1 MSHFIFSLHFFE
13 CAYGNECK
21 LLPKPLNSRNFGSL
35 THTNFRRVMTR
46 KVRCHDSFDHLV
58 KTHLG
63 FALASQVDSVPDRP
77 GIYAWYI
84 PLKGDD
90 SGTLLD
96 YVTALQATLGRYVSL
111 SEMAAVGAQRH
122 VLISRNYPTDEPTEA
137 DRALSNGVSNETV
150 QLIFQLMLVM
160 SFLAE
165 PVYVGMTFQ
174 QGGLR
179 ARLRSHL
186 QNPRELFEDDS
197 GWSGSFRSRAARALG
212 VGDGLRNCLIAY
224 LTLPEGFPL
233 NSPDLVRFLER
244 QLIRYVR
251 PAQNRR
257 A

>member
-1 MSHFIFSLHFFE
+1 
-13 CAYGNECK
+13 
-21 LLPKPLNSRNFGSL
+21 
-35 THTNFRRVMTR
+35 MTR
-46 KVRCHDSFDHLV
+46 KVRCHDSFDQLV

-63 FALASQVDSVPDRP
+63 FALASQIDSIPDQP

-90 SGTLLD
+90 SDTLVNFVAD
-96 YVTALQATLGRYVSL
+96 LQTTLSKYAVL
-111 SEMAAVGAQRH
+111 SEMAAVGAQRR
-122 VLISRNYPTDEPTEA
+122 VLISRNCPTDEPTEE
-137 DRALSNGVSNETV
+137 DKTLSRGLSNETV
-150 QLIFQLMLVM
+150 QLISQLMLVM

-186 QNPRELFEDDS
+186 QHPRGLFDDDS
-197 GWSGSFRSRAARALG
+197 GWTGSFRNRAAQALG
-212 VGDGLRNCLIAY
+212 VQDGLRNCLVAY

-233 NSPDLVRFLER
+233 ESPGLVRFLER

-257 A
+257 S

>member
-1 MSHFIFSLHFFE
+1 
-13 CAYGNECK
+13 
-21 LLPKPLNSRNFGSL
+21 
-35 THTNFRRVMTR
+35 MTR

-58 KTHLG
+58 KTRLG
-63 FALASQVDSVPDRP
+63 FALASQIDSVPDRP

-90 SGTLLD
+90 SGTLLNFVAD
-96 YVTALQATLGRYVSL
+96 LQTTLSQYACL
-111 SEMAAVGAQRH
+111 SELAAVGAQRR
-122 VLISRNYPTDEPTEA
+122 VLISRNCPSDEPSEA
-137 DRALSNGVSNETV
+137 DTILSNGLSNETV
-150 QLIFQLMLVM
+150 QIIAQLMLVM

-186 QNPRELFEDDS
+186 QNSKDLFDDDP
-197 GWSGSFRSRAARALG
+197 GWTGSFRNRAAQALG
-212 VGDGLRNCLIAY
+212 VQDGLRNCLIAY
-224 LTLPEGFPL
+224 LTLPESFPL
-233 NSPDLVRFLER
+233 ENADLVRFLER

-257 A
+257 S